1 MGKVRIHRSN
11 QWYGGVRDYKIFLD
25 NEKIGEVGKGDT
37 KEFTIPDGEHQ
48 LFAKLDWFET
58 KEISLNL
65 EKNEVKEINFKSSQK
80 SKLTIPFIFILPFLV
95 YLTDLRLDLLL
106 ILCIP
111 LALILLY
118 TLTYGKQSF
127 IKIQQ

>member
-25 NEKIGEVGKGDT
+25 NEKIGEVGRGDT

-58 KEISLNL
+58 KKISLNL

-111 LALILLY
+111 LAMILLY

>member
-58 KEISLNL
+58 KKISLNVK
-65 EKNEVKEINFKSSQK
+65 KNEVKEINFKNSQK

-106 ILCIP
+106 LLCIP

-127 IKIQQ
+127 IKIEY